1 MNPSFAFTVIVPYFQ
16 REPGVLRRCLQSV
29 FEQTLLRY
37 HDHRV
42 QLIVVDDASPH
53 PARVELEGIE
63 LPANLRLRILEQ
75 ANGGPGAA
83 RNKGLDEAGPVSGYL
98 AFLDSDDE
106 WEPDH
111 LERATVALKAGASA
125 YFTDFFHLGQ
135 QISAFSRNKNFAL
148 NTHALI
154 DGQTDLHWFSADMPT
169 QVMTGNLIGTPTV
182 CIDPGALHVPR
193 FIPELRR
200 AGEDYLFWI
209 DLSRAGAR
217 WAFSTQPAVRCGRG
231 VNVYAGVRWGTPEFI
246 ERSRHELRWRRTSL
260 SFVNGA
266 NPAHAHVKGKIRHLR
281 EGIWLSLLSGVSAQ
295 FGEFARSLRDDPAL
309 LGSLF
314 GALRRRGRTH

>member
-1 MNPSFAFTVIVPYFQ
+1 MSSGFAFTVIVPYFQ

-29 FEQTLLRY
+29 FDQTLLRRG
-37 HDHRV
+37 DTRV

-53 PARVELEGIE
+53 PARVELAGVEP
-63 LPANLRLRILEQ
+63 PANLQLSVIEQ

-83 RNKGLDEAGPVSGYL
+83 RNRGLDAAGPASGYL
-98 AFLDSDDE
+98 AFLDSDDQ
-106 WEPDH
+106 WESDH
-111 LERATVALKAGASA
+111 LERASQAMQAGASA
-125 YFTDFFHLGQ
+125 YFADHFQLDQ
-135 QISAFSRNKNFAL
+135 QVSAFSRNSGFSADKHTSFDA
-148 NTHALI
+148 
-154 DGQTDLHWFSADMPT
+154 QTDLHWFAADMPL
-169 QVMTGNLIGTPTV
+169 QVMTGNLIGTSTV
-182 CIDPGALHVPR
+182 CFDPARLPAPR
-193 FIPELRR
+193 FRTELRR

-217 WAFSTQPAVRCGRG
+217 WAFSSRSAARYGRG

-260 SFVNGA
+260 GMVPAAG
-266 NPAHAHVKGKIRHLR
+266 PAHDHVRGKIRHLR
-281 EGIWLSLLSGVSAQ
+281 EGVWLSLLSGLKAQ

-314 GALRRRGRTH
+314 GALWRRGRTH